1 MGRQRQQA
9 GLLFGPDV
17 GDTAVGVV
25 GMTSAVGDIVS
36 PAAELGVD
44 VVEVAEC
51 GFRGK
56 PITDSGRNRSLI
68 PIQTDHRFRS
78 KPITFSRG

>member
-44 VVEVAEC
+44 VVEVAE
-51 GFRGK
+51 GPRGEERVRRYWICLSIF
-56 PITDSGRNRSLI
+56 PFSFPRPGVQGRGA
-68 PIQTDHRFRS
+68 
-78 KPITFSRG
+78 KW